1 MMPRRRTRRNR
12 GADGLEASVFW
23 VVTGAVASI
32 CIITTIRFCEAFP
45 KANRVYRSNKYIQ
58 SSLPPPSSLK
68 IRLHAHDSPDLFDDD
83 QSERANVF
91 DDEVERPITH
101 PSTFN
106 EFDRR
111 NFIFAATAAIA
122 FFPMQSA
129 KAYQDEIDA
138 KKSLEDLQFAHGSW
152 NPSRQATTLDDSMDI
167 DDQKLLASTGNDNAV
182 TSTQNNAVTKIDA
195 CFTTY
200 LTRFLINYDEGV
212 AAWWQQLQVAYSLLG
227 SDEKQNRL
235 GRDFGSLAA
244 SIEEALQ
251 IYIQKAN
258 SNRQG
263 YEQLFERFAS
273 TYATTADDDEVRR
286 QLCLLAATLPVDQ
299 QPRDAIQKIAS
310 TKTTK
315 KSSQKLDD
323 SSLAM
328 VLSENLSSLLPSEY
342 AAVASNSDGVLS
354 IQPPVR
360 LYQVG
365 VGEEF
370 GQAATATTFGPL
382 SLNALRRELPRYT
395 FDIYALFGISG
406 ATGCALTHSVV
417 IPLDVVKTRAQTSP
431 ESTMNIVKDI
441 VAEEGVSG
449 LLTGAQATLAGYAW
463 YGVSVYPSYAFFK
476 RFLGQTA
483 LSADMAVAHTNDIA
497 LIAGALAAVVASLG
511 LTPLE
516 AARIRVVAEPAKYK
530 ALGLTGTLQAIAAE
544 GGTGLSSSLD
554 ALYKGLPS
562 LMTRQVIFGS
572 VKFLAFERAC
582 EAIYLAWPMLR
593 DETWTALTV
602 SLVAGAFSGA
612 LSCFVSQPADAVL
625 TYVAQESKSD
635 TTGNK
640 RLGVLEGS
648 RLMIEES
655 GVSSLF
661 RGLGSRSLWAASIIS
676 GQFLLYDI
684 FRNYFGVNS
693 DDLSQIFQ
701 IDL

>member
-1 MMPRRRTRRNR
+1 M
-12 GADGLEASVFW
+12 
-23 VVTGAVASI
+23 TGAVASI
-32 CIITTIRFCEAFP
+32 ILCMSTIRRCEAFP
-45 KANRVYRSNKYIQ
+45 KMNVVHRSNQCSQ
-58 SSLPPPSSLK
+58 SSTLPPPLLE
-68 IRLHAHDSPDLFDDD
+68 IRLYNSPHMFDDHD
-83 QSERANVF
+83 HVDRTNAL
-91 DDEVERPITH
+91 DDKTEMPMNQL
-101 PSTFN
+101 SSSSN
-106 EFDRR
+106 EFERR
-111 NFIFAATAAIA
+111 SFLMAATAAMA
-122 FFPMQSA
+122 FLPVQSA
-129 KAYQDEIDA
+129 KAYQDEITA
-138 KKSLEDLQFAHGSW
+138 KKSLEDLQFGRGSW
-152 NPSRQATTLDDSMDI
+152 RQATATKDNAVEI
-167 DDQKLLASTGNDNAV
+167 GDQNLLASTKNENGIA
-182 TSTQNNAVTKIDA
+182 STQTEAMTKIEA

-212 AAWWQQLQVAYSLLG
+212 AAWWQQLQVAYSLLPNDQRQ
-227 SDEKQNRL
+227 SRL

-251 IYIQKAN
+251 IYIEKAS

-263 YEQLFERFAS
+263 YEQLFERFSASYAS
-273 TYATTADDDEVRR
+273 TATNGDEIRR

-299 QPRDAIQKIAS
+299 QPRDAIQNILS
-310 TKTTK
+310 TKTPTR
-315 KSSQKLDD
+315 SSGKADN
-323 SSLAM
+323 SALAA
-328 VLSENLSSLLPSEY
+328 VLSENLSSLLPSQY
-342 AAVASNSDGVLS
+342 NAVSNSNGVLS
-354 IQPPVR
+354 IQPPVS

-382 SLNALRRELPRYT
+382 ALNALRRELPRYT

-431 ESTMNIVKDI
+431 ESTMNIVTSI
-441 VAEEGVSG
+441 VEEEGVGG
-449 LLTGAQATLAGYAW
+449 LLTGAQATLAGYFW

-476 RFLGQTA
+476 RFLGQSV
-483 LSADMAVAHTNDIA
+483 LSADQAIAHANDIA
-497 LIAGALAAVVASLG
+497 LIAGALAAVIASLG

-516 AARIRVVAEPAKYK
+516 AARIRVVAEPARYK
-530 ALGLTGTLQAIAAE
+530 ALGLIGTLKAIGAE
-544 GGTGLSSSLD
+544 GGAGLSASVDS
-554 ALYKGLPS
+554 LYKGLPS

-593 DETWTALTV
+593 DETWTALSV

-612 LSCFVSQPADAVL
+612 LSCLVSQPADAVL
-625 TYVAQESKSD
+625 TYVAQENKNDASGSK
-635 TTGNK
+635 G
-640 RLGVLEGS
+640 LGVLEGS
-648 RLMIEES
+648 RLLIEES

-693 DDLSQIFQ
+693 DDLSQIFR